1 MGRARLDTRRRA
13 PVGWGI
19 RRRIPP
25 GAGITGART
34 VKSGRLRSTISTT
47 TASACRAAVKS
58 SRYGTARENSA
69 SRNACAK
76 KGSTALPKESRNISS
91 RPVPLSFSVV
101 MVMSS
106 SLRKEEVYR

>member
-1 MGRARLDTRRRA
+1 MRVLIRAAALPSAGASPGRSRR
-13 PVGWGI
+13 
-19 RRRIPP
+19 